1 MRRTRRRQRTSELM
15 SDIGKEALLARSTL
29 GLSRAQAARLAG
41 TSSSTFATIEAGKA
55 SVQMDTLA
63 SVCESVGLRLWA
75 KAYPSKG
82 PSLRDTG
89 QLELVTAVT
98 SDAHTAWRPAMEF
111 VVDPKSGR
119 AADLVLFG
127 PEEIQHFE
135 FERHLLDWQAQ
146 LRAGRIKHQLLVG
159 MHQRPVRFV
168 MAIEDARRNRAALEP
183 HMATIR
189 AELPAGSREIWRSI
203 RTGEPLGRDG
213 LLWVRRPRRSP

>member
-1 MRRTRRRQRTSELM
+1 M

-55 SVQMDTLA
+55 SVQLDTLA

-75 KAYPSKG
+75 KAYPARG

-89 QLELVTAVT
+89 QLELVTAVA
-98 SDAHTAWRPAMEF
+98 SRAHTAWRPAMEL

-119 AADLVLFG
+119 AADLVLYG
-127 PEEIQHFE
+127 PEEIQHLE
-135 FERHLLDWQAQ
+135 FERNLVDWQSQ
-146 LRAGRIKHQLLVG
+146 FRAGRIKQELLIA

-168 MAIEDARRNRAALEP
+168 MVIEDTRHNRGVLER
-183 HMATIR
+183 HLASIR
-189 AELPAGSREIWRSI
+189 AELPAGSREIWKSI
-203 RTGEPLGRDG
+203 RTGETLGRDG
-213 LLWVRRPRRSP
+213 LLWLRRPRNHA